1 MTKKPSGS
9 FYRHILA
16 DAWSV
21 VKKGKSLWIL
31 GFFVS
36 FLGNGGVYE
45 LLVQGTGRLG
55 LRENFGGLAA
65 AAALLPS
72 GADLIATWKSLG
84 TSNAVTVLLLG
95 IAGLALLVIA
105 VWVIV
110 ASQGGLILGVRD
122 QHKGRKLSFNGLLTA
137 GGELFWPLFS
147 LNVLSRVVIT
157 VFFYLLLSFMVLLL
171 TDVTLWSSLLY
182 LVAFLILVPLTLI
195 VGFVTIYAAGY
206 VAIQRLPFLEA
217 VGAAIALFRTYWLIS
232 LETALILFGINILAA
247 LALGASM
254 LSLMMLFLPFIIIA
268 GLIPGGI
275 GVWLIMFLGIAAAV
289 TLLVLVG
296 SGLAAFQYSVWT
308 LLFLKLHQRGHGG
321 VSKIVRFFHRLLG

>member
-21 VKKGKSLWIL
+21 VKKGKTLWIF

-55 LRENFGGLAA
+55 LRERFGGFSAMVSVLPNGAQLAA
-65 AAALLPS
+65 AWESA
-72 GADLIATWKSLG
+72 G
-84 TSNAVTVLLLG
+84 TANAVTVLLLG
-95 IAGLALLVIA
+95 IAGLALAVIA

-110 ASQGGLILGVRD
+110 ASQGGLILGIRD
-122 QHKGRKLSFNGLLTA
+122 QHKGRKLSFNALLSA

-157 VFFYLLLSFMVLLL
+157 AFFYLLLAFMVLLL
-171 TDVTLWSSLLY
+171 TDVTLLSSLLY
-182 LVAFLILVPLTLI
+182 LGSFLVLIPLTLI

-206 VAIQRLPFLEA
+206 IALQRLPFLEA
-217 VGAAIALFRTYWLIS
+217 VGAAIALFRNYWLIS

-247 LALGASM
+247 LALGV
-254 LSLMMLFLPFIIIA
+254 SLLALIMLFLPFIIVA
-268 GLIPGGI
+268 GLVPGGA
-275 GVWLIMFLGIAAAV
+275 VLWLVMLLGIVTAV
-289 TLLVLVG
+289 ALLILVG
-296 SGLAAFQYSVWT
+296 SGLAAYQYSVWT